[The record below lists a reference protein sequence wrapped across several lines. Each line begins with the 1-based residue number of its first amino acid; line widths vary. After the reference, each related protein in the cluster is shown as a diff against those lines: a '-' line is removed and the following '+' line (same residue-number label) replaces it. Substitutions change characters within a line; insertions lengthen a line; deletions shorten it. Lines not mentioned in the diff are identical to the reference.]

1 MTYRCRVGCV
11 ILYEKQKGDKLSWL
25 NQDVD
30 YYAVNV
36 ALEKQQG
43 VKVVQIWINL
53 FGLIVVLSNPV
64 VKVNRKIIVENVMIL
79 FVLYFIPSLMTWN
92 KVIMG

>member
-1 MTYRCRVGCV
+1 MG
-11 ILYEKQKGDKLSWL
+11 GKLLWL

-43 VKVVQIWINL
+43 VKVVQIWINPS
-53 FGLIVVLSNPV
+53 GLIVARLSPV
-64 VKVNRKIIVENVMIL
+64 VKLNLKLIVENVMIL
-79 FVLYFIPSLMTWN
+79 FVLYFIPLPMTWN
-92 KVIMG
+92 KAIMG